1 MASLHVSKTYK
12 KIACFNR
19 YDKSL
24 IILILY
30 TFFVICLFVQIFL
43 KTFGLLLLTLMEKK
57 KRSLHE
63 NYNSFDES
71 SKNIKNLIGHDAGYF
86 YVGST

>member
-1 MASLHVSKTYK
+1 M
-12 KIACFNR
+12 
-19 YDKSL
+19 
-24 IILILY
+24 
-30 TFFVICLFVQIFL
+30 
-43 KTFGLLLLTLMEKK
+43 GK

-71 SKNIKNLIGHDAGYF
+71 SKNIKDLIGHDAGYF